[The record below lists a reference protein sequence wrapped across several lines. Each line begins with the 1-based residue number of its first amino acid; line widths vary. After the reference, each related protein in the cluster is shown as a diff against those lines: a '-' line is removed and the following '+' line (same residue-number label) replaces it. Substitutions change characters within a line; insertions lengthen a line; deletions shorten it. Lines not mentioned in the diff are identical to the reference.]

1 VETALLV
8 LMPERLKS
16 EFRDVCQ
23 ARCVPMGAKVRE
35 LVFQYLEEI
44 KGARVMRQC
53 ESEASHGRQ

>member
-1 VETALLV
+1 
-8 LMPERLKS
+8 
-16 EFRDVCQ
+16 
-23 ARCVPMGAKVRE
+23 MGAKVRE